1 MRDLGSGSAVLADAD
16 RKPCGEDVF
25 GCVQIPVMGC
35 SAVRARPCPDFEA
48 GHALRPGLRPAVG
61 AGLCARIIPV
71 DGYELSP
78 VPFGLVFEHSTE
90 LRPSG
95 VHDAPVQPVFRGLAV
110 GEPMVRIIRVGFRR
124 ASFGHVLHVEVFDDH
139 RLVLAD
145 YPRAQLV
152 EEVTAHVRDSGVG
165 AGHLEGGFPTIV
177 AAFGFAGQRLL
188 LPFEPL
194 GEFLVVA
201 WIRYGLPVAGDGV
214 AVHSQVDSDGVP
226 SGGEKAD
233 GLLHEDADMPS
244 SGGVQAYGHGARL
257 RLAGQR
263 SGPSYRQW
271 FAHLGEREFVALGIP
286 FERASSVFGA
296 SAVGFRL
303 ELRIVA
309 GLLEEVGERRLQMP
323 QRLLQ
328 GYAGHFVHVRVFSCF
343 LPLGEHG
350 AGLDVGDAP
359 ALRRPCDGTGLQ
371 REIVDLSAAA
381 DRAPEQLF
389 LLGRRV
395 EAEPVRPLACMP
407 SDHVSHYIISI
418 CERRTVCFLPA
429 LKDRVSANQKRMKTR
444 EQKRRT
450 RLQIQSGR
458 KRTENMSAPL
468 TNSPA
473 SVEWMIPRL
482 KRWLASGGLRKNASK
497 IPANKRITPLV

>member
-25 GCVQIPVMGC
+25 GCVHVTVVTGA
-35 SAVRARPCPDFEA
+35 AVRARPCPDLET
-48 GHALRPGLRPAVG
+48 GHALRPGLRPAMG
-61 AGLCARIIPV
+61 ADLSARIIPV
-71 DGYELSP
+71 DGYELAS

-95 VHDAPVQPVFRGLAV
+95 VHDASVQSAFRGLAV
-110 GEPMVRIIRVGFRR
+110 GEPVFRIVRVGFRR
-124 ASFGHVLHVEVFDDH
+124 ASSRHILHVEVFEHH

-177 AAFGFAGQRLL
+177 AALGLAGQRPL

-194 GEFLVVA
+194 GESLVVA
-201 WIRYGLPVAGDGV
+201 WIRYGLAVAGDGV
-214 AVHSQVDSDGVP
+214 AVHAQVDSDGVVLL
-226 SGGEKAD
+226 GESPD
-233 GLLHEDADMPS
+233 GLFYEDADMPAS
-244 SGGVQAYGHGARL
+244 DSVQAYGHGARL

-263 SGPSYRQW
+263 SGPSYRQR
-271 FAHLGEREFVALGIP
+271 FAHLGEREFAAVAVP

-309 GLLEEVGERRLQMP
+309 GLFEEVGERRLQVS

-328 GYAGHFVHVRVFSCF
+328 RNAGHFVHVRVFSCL
-343 LPLGEHG
+343 LPCGKHG
-350 AGLDVGDAP
+350 AGLDVGDVP
-359 ALRRPCDGTGLQ
+359 MLDRPCGGAGFQ
-371 REIVDLSAAA
+371 GEIVDLPAAA

-395 EAEPVRPLACMP
+395 EAKPVRPLVCLP
-407 SDHVSHYIISI
+407 SDHVSHYSIII
-418 CERRTVCFLPA
+418 CERRKVCFLPA
-429 LKDRVSANQKRMKTR
+429 LKDGVSANQKR
-444 EQKRRT
+444 
-450 RLQIQSGR
+450 
-458 KRTENMSAPL
+458 
-468 TNSPA
+468 
-473 SVEWMIPRL
+473 
-482 KRWLASGGLRKNASK
+482 
-497 IPANKRITPLV
+497 

>member
-1 MRDLGSGSAVLADAD
+1 MRDPGSGSAVLADAD

-25 GCVQIPVMGC
+25 GCVQVTVVAC

-61 AGLCARIIPV
+61 ADLRARIIPV

-78 VPFGLVFEHSTE
+78 VPFSLVFEHSTE

-110 GEPMVRIIRVGFRR
+110 GEPMVRIVRVGFRR
-124 ASFGHVLHVEVFDDH
+124 ASFGHVPHVEVFEYH

-177 AAFGFAGQRLL
+177 AAFGFAGQRPL
-188 LPFEPL
+188 LPFQPF
-194 GEFLVVA
+194 GEFFVVA
-201 WIRYGLPVAGDGV
+201 WVRYGLPVAGDGV
-214 AVHSQVDSDGVP
+214 AVHSQVDSDGVL
-226 SGGEKAD
+226 SGGERTD
-233 GLLHEDADMPS
+233 GLLHEDADVPS

-257 RLAGQR
+257 RLAGQC

-271 FAHLGEREFVALGIP
+271 SAHLGEREFVALGVP

-296 SAVGFRL
+296 SAVGFGL
-303 ELRIVA
+303 EPRIVA
-309 GLLEEVGERRLQMP
+309 GLLEEVGERRLQVS

-328 GYAGHFVHVRVFSCF
+328 RHAGHFVHVRVFSRF

-359 ALRRPCDGTGLQ
+359 ALRRPCGGAGFQ
-371 REIVDLSAAA
+371 CEIVDLSAAA
-381 DRAPEQLF
+381 DRAPEQLL

-407 SDHVSHYIISI
+407 SDHVSHYIIII

-429 LKDRVSANQKRMKTR
+429 LKDEVSANLYDDPRHADCDKAKIRQP
-444 EQKRRT
+444 
-450 RLQIQSGR
+450 I
-458 KRTENMSAPL
+458 
-468 TNSPA
+468 SP
-473 SVEWMIPRL
+473 SR
-482 KRWLASGGLRKNASK
+482 
-497 IPANKRITPLV
+497 